1 MRLSV
6 FGFSADF
13 LFAMGIVL
21 GALGLI
27 VLIDWVKG
35 TTEKPHNHAAE

>member
-1 MRLSV
+1 M
-6 FGFSADF
+6 FGFSTDF

-27 VLIDWVKG
+27 VVIDLIKG
-35 TTEKPHNHAAE
+35 AAEKPRVHPAE